1 MLPLLAKPDN
11 HALGRAEVR
20 AQVFGYA
27 GRSRRRAG
35 DIPHRQCT
43 WPRGSGLPPRFGR
56 QYVGYRETRNLRMA
70 ANIGDMLGMRSGQR
84 MLVIVGASHKGYF
97 KQPSLIDRTMK
108 GF

>member
-1 MLPLLAKPDN
+1 
-11 HALGRAEVR
+11 
-20 AQVFGYA
+20 
-27 GRSRRRAG
+27 
-35 DIPHRQCT
+35 
-43 WPRGSGLPPRFGR
+43 
-56 QYVGYRETRNLRMA
+56 VGYRETRNLRMA